1 MKKLLLLLLF
11 IPIISHSQ
19 ISTIKVADEKEIK
32 IIEYDSLKNFQGE
45 NYSNYIGQDLFLR
58 PKRETS
64 RKYGYDNFKLDPEG
78 STYSKSNI
86 YKKNKTAESNYEELQ
101 SKVFTVIDVMKDP
114 SHITGDKYAYL
125 KLKFKDNEDIVFFK
139 YDKVYSFSFPFTV
152 MGYFEKSKEI
162 FVGNEVLIRDF
173 KNASAMNITDI
184 NNGEVLNIGTDKY
197 YKCLDVTLEDK
208 SFELVLLLET
218 EAKQK
223 FTFKLSTRFLNI
235 PRILLRS
242 EAESYKAKFGNSYW
256 EAILNENVIVGFTEE
271 MTLLSWGEPKSI
283 NRSSSSDQWVYSS
296 QYLYFENGILKS
308 FN

>member
-1 MKKLLLLLLF
+1 MF
-11 IPIISHSQ
+11 IPIISYSQ
-19 ISTIKVADEKEIK
+19 ISTIKVADEKDIK
-32 IIEYDSLKNFQGE
+32 TIEYDSLKNFQGE

-58 PKRETS
+58 PINEKL
-64 RKYGYDNFKLDPEG
+64 RKYGYDNFKLDPNG
-78 STYSKSNI
+78 SSYSDSNI
-86 YKKNKTAESNYEELQ
+86 YKKNKKAESNYEELQ

-114 SHITGDKYAYL
+114 SRATNRTMAYL
-125 KLKFKDNEDIVFFK
+125 KLKFKDNEDVVFFK
-139 YDKVYSFSFPFTV
+139 YSKVYSHSFPFTV

-197 YKCLDVTLEDK
+197 YKCLDVTLDGK
-208 SFELVLLLET
+208 SFKLVLLLET

-223 FTFKLSTRFLNI
+223 FTFNLSTRFLNI
-235 PRILLRS
+235 PRILLKS
-242 EAESYKAKFGNSYW
+242 EAESYKVKFGNSYW
-256 EAILNENVIVGFTEE
+256 EAILNEEVIVGFTEE

-283 NRSSSSDQWVYSS
+283 NRSSSGDQWVYSS
-296 QYLYFENGILKS
+296 QYLYFENGIMQS